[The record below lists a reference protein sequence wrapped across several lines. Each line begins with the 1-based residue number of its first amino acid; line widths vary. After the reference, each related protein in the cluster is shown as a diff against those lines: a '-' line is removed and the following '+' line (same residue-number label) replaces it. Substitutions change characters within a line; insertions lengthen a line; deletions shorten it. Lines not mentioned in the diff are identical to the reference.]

1 MSSLNRSQ
9 FANFKKTE
17 DNFCTRRKTKFM
29 ANPRA
34 SMLLYKKKG
43 KYEENCPNSREKVHG
58 SDMLTE
64 QTEKLKALRNSRFL
78 NTTGHSS

>member
-9 FANFKKTE
+9 FAIFKKTE
-17 DNFCTRRKTKFM
+17 DNFCTRRKTKLM

-43 KYEENCPNSREKVHG
+43 NNEENFPHSREKVRG
-58 SDMLTE
+58 SDMLAE
-64 QTEKLKALRNSRFL
+64 QA
-78 NTTGHSS
+78 